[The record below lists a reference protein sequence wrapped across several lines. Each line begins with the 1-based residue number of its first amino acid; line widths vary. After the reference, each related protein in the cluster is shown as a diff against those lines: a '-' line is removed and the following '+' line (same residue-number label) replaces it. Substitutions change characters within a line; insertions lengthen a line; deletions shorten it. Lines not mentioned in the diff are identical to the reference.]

1 MWIYDIVLLI
11 NKKEFFINLKILKN
25 NNERANNMD
34 KIELKQE
41 LDKLSKK
48 SSVEDLQKYIKDMIE
63 VRGFRNSL
71 LERMC
76 LLTEEIG
83 ELAKEVRKTD
93 NNLLVDI
100 NKNYSSNLENEIT
113 DVFICL
119 MGMCE
124 LLDMDIVQGLKNKE
138 EINFKREW
146 K

>member
-1 MWIYDIVLLI
+1 MNNDEL
-11 NKKEFFINLKILKN
+11 KKE
-25 NNERANNMD
+25 
-34 KIELKQE
+34 
-41 LDKLSKK
+41 LDSLNKK
-48 SSVEDLQKYIKDMIE
+48 SSVEELQKYIKDMIE

-93 NNLLVDI
+93 DNLRVDI
-100 NKNYSSNLENEIT
+100 NKNYNSNLENEIT

-138 EINFKREW
+138 ELNFKREW

>member
-1 MWIYDIVLLI
+1 
-11 NKKEFFINLKILKN
+11 
-25 NNERANNMD
+25 MD
-34 KIELKQE
+34 KYELKQDP
-41 LDKLSKK
+41 DKLSKK

-63 VRGFRNSL
+63 VKGFKTSL

-93 NNLLVDI
+93 NNLTIDI
-100 NKNYSSNLENEIT
+100 NKDYSSSLENEIT

-138 EINFKREW
+138 EINFNREY

>member
-1 MWIYDIVLLI
+1 MT
-11 NKKEFFINLKILKN
+11 KN
-25 NNERANNMD
+25 
-34 KIELKQE
+34 ELKEE
-41 LDKLSKK
+41 LEELSKK
-48 SSVEDLQKYIKDMIE
+48 SSVEELQKYIKDMIE
-63 VRGFRNSL
+63 VRGFRTSL

-83 ELAKEVRKTD
+83 ELAKEVRKTEK
-93 NNLLVDI
+93 NLAMDV
-100 NKNYSSNLENEIT
+100 NKQYSSNLENEIT

-124 LLDMDIVQGLKNKE
+124 LIDMDIVKGLKDKE

>member
-1 MWIYDIVLLI
+1 M
-11 NKKEFFINLKILKN
+11 NK
-25 NNERANNMD
+25 D
-34 KIELKQE
+34 ELKKE

-93 NNLLVDI
+93 DNLLVDA
-100 NKNYSSNLENEIT
+100 NKNYNSSLENEIT

-124 LLDMDIVQGLKNKE
+124 LIDMDIVQGLKNKE

>member
-1 MWIYDIVLLI
+1 M
-11 NKKEFFINLKILKN
+11 N
-25 NNERANNMD
+25 NQ
-34 KIELKQE
+34 ELKQE

-48 SSVEDLQKYIKDMIE
+48 STVEDLQKYIKDMFE
-63 VRGFRNSL
+63 VRGFKTNL

-76 LLTEEIG
+76 LLTEEMG

-93 NNLLVDI
+93 KNLMIDI
-100 NKNYSSNLENEIT
+100 NKDYSSNLENEIT

-119 MGMCE
+119 MGMYE
-124 LLDMDIVQGLKNKE
+124 LIDMDIVQGLKNKE

>member
-1 MWIYDIVLLI
+1 
-11 NKKEFFINLKILKN
+11 
-25 NNERANNMD
+25 MD
-34 KIELKQE
+34 KNELRQE
-41 LDKLSKK
+41 LNSLTKK
-48 SSVEDLQKYIKDMIE
+48 SSVEEVQKYIKDMIK
-63 VRGFRNSL
+63 VRGFKNSL

-83 ELAKEVRKTD
+83 ELAKEIRKSN
-93 NNLLVDI
+93 NNLRVDV
-100 NKNYSSNLENEIT
+100 NKDYNSNLENEIT

-138 EINFKREW
+138 EINFNREW

>member
-1 MWIYDIVLLI
+1 MNNDDL
-11 NKKEFFINLKILKN
+11 KK
-25 NNERANNMD
+25 
-34 KIELKQE
+34 E
-41 LDKLSKK
+41 LDKLSKE
-48 SSVEDLQKYIKDMIE
+48 SSVQDIQKYIKDMIE

-93 NNLLVDI
+93 NNIVLDI
-100 NKNYSSNLENEIT
+100 GKDYSSNLENEIT

-124 LLDMDIVQGLKNKE
+124 LIDMDIVQGLKNKE

>member
-1 MWIYDIVLLI
+1 M
-11 NKKEFFINLKILKN
+11 NQKQ
-25 NNERANNMD
+25 
-34 KIELKQE
+34 LKQE

-48 SSVEDLQKYIKDMIE
+48 SSVEELQKYINNMIE
-63 VRGFRNSL
+63 TRGFRTSL

-93 NNLLVDI
+93 NNLMIDV
-100 NKNYSSNLENEIT
+100 NKKYNSNLENEIT

-138 EINFKREW
+138 EINFKRHW

>member
-1 MWIYDIVLLI
+1 
-11 NKKEFFINLKILKN
+11 
-25 NNERANNMD
+25 MD
-34 KIELKQE
+34 NIELKKE
-41 LDKLSKK
+41 LDNLSKK
-48 SSVEDLQKYIKDMIE
+48 SSVEELQKYIKDMFK
-63 VRGFRNSL
+63 VRGFRTTL

-76 LLTEEIG
+76 LLTEEMG

-93 NNLLVDI
+93 NNLMIDI

-124 LLDMDIVQGLKNKE
+124 LLDMDIVEGLKNKE

>member
-1 MWIYDIVLLI
+1 
-11 NKKEFFINLKILKN
+11 
-25 NNERANNMD
+25 MD
-34 KIELKQE
+34 NIELKNE
-41 LDKLSKK
+41 LDNLNKK
-48 SSVEDLQKYIKDMIE
+48 SSVEDVQKYIKDMIQ

-83 ELAKEVRKTD
+83 ELAKEVRKVS
-93 NNLLVDI
+93 NNIRIDS
-100 NKNYSSNLENEIT
+100 NKEYNSNLENEIA

-124 LLDMDIVQGLKNKE
+124 YLDMDIIEGLKNKE
-138 EINFKREW
+138 EINFKRNW

>member
-1 MWIYDIVLLI
+1 MD
-11 NKKEFFINLKILKN
+11 NK
-25 NNERANNMD
+25 
-34 KIELKQE
+34 ELKQE

-48 SSVEDLQKYIKDMIE
+48 SPVEDLQKYIKDMIE
-63 VRGFRNSL
+63 VRKFRTSL

-93 NNLLVDI
+93 KNLFIDVD
-100 NKNYSSNLENEIT
+100 KNYNSNLENEIT

-124 LLDMDIVQGLKNKE
+124 LLDMDIVEGLKNKE
-138 EINFKREW
+138 EINFKRKWE
-146 K
+146 